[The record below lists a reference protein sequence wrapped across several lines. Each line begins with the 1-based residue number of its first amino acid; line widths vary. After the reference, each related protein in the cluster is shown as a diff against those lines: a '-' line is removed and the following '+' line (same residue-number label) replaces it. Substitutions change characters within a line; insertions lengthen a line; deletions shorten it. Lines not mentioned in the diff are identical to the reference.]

1 MGAFRRR
8 VVFPVLEDLLCPVEL
23 PEDPVEVLVVDLVE
37 VAAAAAAAFL
47 VVEMGRPVV
56 PGRDSQV
63 ELDIAEVFR
72 RNAVLEFEMLVAY

>member
-8 VVFPVLEDLLCPVEL
+8 VVFLVLEDLLCPVEL

-37 VAAAAAAAFL
+37 VAAAAAAFL